1 MPAAGSV
8 ERSCMAGYNIVV
20 CDVNAVLMLESK
32 KCPVT
37 KLVLPERVLIKE
49 GLKRRDLRRGRT
61 DVL

>member
-1 MPAAGSV
+1 
-8 ERSCMAGYNIVV
+8 MAGYNIVV

-32 KCPVT
+32 NCPVT